1 VVLDPESDV
10 GAKNSRRLLVLYS
23 NVSSGFEV
31 VQGILDRVMQV
42 AGAATFDGK
51 QPGYEVVESNEP
63 TYFPGRQA
71 YVMRDGAKIG
81 VMGIVHPDVCANF
94 GITTP
99 TSVLELEIENLMP
112 KK

>member
-1 VVLDPESDV
+1 
-10 GAKNSRRLLVLYS
+10 
-23 NVSSGFEV
+23 
-31 VQGILDRVMQV
+31 
-42 AGAATFDGK
+42 
-51 QPGYEVVESNEP
+51 
-63 TYFPGRQA
+63 
-71 YVMRDGAKIG
+71 MRDGAKIG